1 MVFESHSVIYWF
13 TLFFKNQTIRT
24 NLRASLQNRTTSSPI
39 AHILLHNVPR
49 CLEIRQSII
58 PPYTLST
65 PSVKEFVSAMC
76 NITSEKPNEEFAT
89 METLKRRSLVCYGN
103 SLSPKSD
110 KHLIS
115 PCKITTWSNI
125 QVMRIK

>member
-1 MVFESHSVIYWF
+1 MKPIGLRITFSHLLVNII
-13 TLFFKNQTIRT
+13 LFFKNQTIRT

-65 PSVKEFVSAMC
+65 PSVKGFVSAMC
-76 NITSEKPNEEFAT
+76 SITSEKPNEEFAT

-103 SLSPKSD
+103 SLSPPRVTS
-110 KHLIS
+110 I
-115 PCKITTWSNI
+115 
-125 QVMRIK
+125 